1 MKQAI
6 EKQPITERIKTMEDV
21 ILELGAEHPLVK
33 EYQHWLNTPEEC
45 RSEYTGVFIQLKM
58 LCEALNEGD
67 FPLSFSRYVYWPWIE
82 LFEDKNDIPKYFDQ
96 DRIFEIPKNMTGVYF
111 GGYAFSGAYCGF
123 AYASAYGAPS
133 ATSANIGSRLC
144 FKKRELAWYAGK
156 QFHELWLKFYFM

>member
-1 MKQAI
+1 MKQTI

-67 FPLSFSRYVYWPWIE
+67 LPLTYSDYYYWPWID
-82 LFEDKNDIPKYFDQ
+82 LYKNKYDIPVFLLDHV
-96 DRIFEIPKNMTGVYF
+96 IEITESLNGVYF
-111 GGYAFSGAYCGF
+111 GGNADNGAHCGF
-123 AYASAYGAPS
+123 AYAHAYSAPS
-133 ATSANIGSRLC
+133 ITSANIGSRIC
-144 FKKRELAWYAGK
+144 FKSRELALYAGK
-156 QFHELWLKFYFM
+156 QFFELWIKFYFM